1 MTKVIVVASI
11 MGFILIYS
19 VIMALK
25 PKNESVEDKVKRLV
39 AEKEDTPVKAKKAA
53 SWKEYLTS
61 LSKYTPRKWG
71 KQLDKD
77 LYSGDIGL
85 TGREFIVMQIFL
97 FILAF
102 LIALILLPL
111 SAVFII
117 LPLLSLIFP
126 RLYISSAKN
135 KKIKK
140 FNNQLPDILL
150 TLANSLKAGFSL
162 FQAMEMAAQE
172 MPDPLSSEIK
182 MTLKEMAYGES
193 TENALLNLSQR
204 VESKDLEL
212 MVTAILIQR
221 QIGGNLAEI
230 LINIHDTIQE
240 RLQIQG
246 EIKTLTAQ
254 GRLSGYIIGALPIL
268 IGLVIT
274 MMQPSF
280 MMPLFQDPL
289 GIVLLCCGAVLEI
302 IGFIAIR
309 KIVNIKF

>member
-1 MTKVIVVASI
+1 
-11 MGFILIYS
+11 
-19 VIMALK
+19 
-25 PKNESVEDKVKRLV
+25 
-39 AEKEDTPVKAKKAA
+39 
-53 SWKEYLTS
+53 
-61 LSKYTPRKWG
+61 
-71 KQLDKD
+71 
-77 LYSGDIGL
+77 
-85 TGREFIVMQIFL
+85 
-97 FILAF
+97 
-102 LIALILLPL
+102 
-111 SAVFII
+111 
-117 LPLLSLIFP
+117 
-126 RLYISSAKN
+126 
-135 KKIKK
+135 
-140 FNNQLPDILL
+140 
-150 TLANSLKAGFSL
+150 
-162 FQAMEMAAQE
+162 MAAQE

-182 MTLKEMAYGES
+182 ITLKEMAYGES